1 MAGRLGWKS
10 LSLGWLS
17 FGWLGASL
25 FLPSIA
31 GAEPASNARP
41 HILFIT
47 VDTLRADH
55 LSGYGYALDTSP
67 HLDRLMEG
75 GGRFS
80 QARTVIPVTCPSF
93 ASMFTTFDPHE
104 HGATRNGIPIHP
116 RLPSLPKVLGRHGY
130 RSAALISNWV
140 LKNSLCGLEEHFSE
154 YHEVLERRMMIFGRR
169 EADADDV
176 TEDAIEVFERH
187 QKEAKSQALF
197 LWVHYMEPHFPYQLH
212 RDYLKQLGLGAGRS
226 TFSMRHR
233 YDTEIARVDVA
244 IGELL
249 DAVRARLEGD
259 SLMVVFT
266 SDHGE
271 SLGHHGY
278 WGHGK
283 HVYDSGLHI
292 PLAITWKGV
301 LPSRIVE
308 APIMT
313 TDLPATVLGLLG
325 IPRPEVL
332 GGVDFS
338 PVLRGES
345 EGDLERVTFYQAHSN
360 ALGGKK
366 AKTRRSNLLE
376 VARLEGSRKDVL
388 VLKKS
393 HHRVF
398 DLLADPL
405 EKSDLAAP
413 KTTPPDDLK
422 AFKEGVLAGLKELE
436 SEPIP
441 DLDEESKDKLEA
453 LGYVD

>member
-1 MAGRLGWKS
+1 MACGLVCFGFVLCGSLLG
-10 LSLGWLS
+10 
-17 FGWLGASL
+17 
-25 FLPSIA
+25 PSKVEANA
-31 GAEPASNARP
+31 GSEARP

-55 LSGYGYALDTSP
+55 LSGYGYELNTSP
-67 HLDRLMEG
+67 HLDRLMND
-75 GGRFS
+75 GGRFT

-93 ASMFTTFDPHE
+93 ASMFTTFDPHD

-176 TEDAIEVFERH
+176 TEDAIDVFERH
-187 QKEAKSQALF
+187 QKESKNQALF

-212 RDYLKQLGLGAGRS
+212 RDYLDQLGLGAGRS
-226 TFSMRHR
+226 AFSMRHR

-244 IGELL
+244 IQELL
-249 DAVRARLEGD
+249 DAVRERLDGY

-283 HVYDSGLHI
+283 HVYDASLHV
-292 PLAITWKGV
+292 PLSITWKDV
-301 LPSRIVE
+301 LPSQVVE

-313 TDLPATVLGLLG
+313 TDLPATLLGLLQ
-325 IPRPEVL
+325 IPRPDIF

-338 PVLRGES
+338 PVLRGEA
-345 EGDLERVTFYQAHSN
+345 EGDLSRVTFYQAHSN

-366 AKTRRSNLLE
+366 AKRRRSNLLE
-376 VARLEGSRKDVL
+376 VARLEGGEKKIF
-388 VLKKS
+388 VLKRS
-393 HHRVF
+393 EHRIFDVF
-398 DLLADPL
+398 ADPL
-405 EKSDLAAP
+405 EKEDLA
-413 KTTPPDDLK
+413 TPSTASPEDLK
-422 AFKEGVLAGLKELE
+422 TFKEGILAGLKELE
-436 SEPIP
+436 SQPIP
-441 DLDEESKDKLEA
+441 DLDDESKNKLEA